1 MRKFLMD
8 TNKFQV
14 ENLNKKSTFFRFRL
28 PLVCLFLTIFTAL
41 TVLQIVSAQAN
52 SQNENLVPTT
62 FRIGERLTYNVTFG
76 KFKNAAY
83 AEIYTVSRGKLGE
96 KDAVELRSKIKTS
109 DFVSA
114 AFYFIDESRT
124 TFVSSIT
131 GFPLYVRK
139 TLNFSGLPKETVEN
153 YTVTPT
159 ANYDLLTLIYQ
170 ARNTGGIGNF
180 PLFEDDK
187 NYTVNLQ
194 NIGNERVV
202 TDAGEFE
209 TSVSSVTSEYLT
221 EKGIKDLKINFS
233 IDEARIP
240 ALIRFKTDKGD
251 FRAELASI
259 QVIDG
264 ETTPVPTT
272 PTPTPIVTPIP
283 TPKPIVTPTPFVENQ
298 PLLPDLSF
306 KLGETLEYKVS
317 TGGRLLGIVA
327 LQAKERK
334 QFLGQ
339 DNLLLTATVTGTEAG
354 NNILNLGDGII
365 AQVNPDSIAPKFI
378 ELKFT
383 GVLSQFN
390 QTAQFDQKAGTVTF
404 NGRTSPDVPVGTH
417 SLLSLVYAIRS
428 FNLKPSKDPNNPV
441 NDTRVAVFLDEKAYV
456 FTLRPSNAEIITLEN
471 EKIPAQMISITT
483 GNPAIDQ
490 MNLRLWLS
498 TDEQRTPLRLT
509 VGAYQADLFK
519 QSNLFTK

>member
-1 MRKFLMD
+1 MRKFLMN
-8 TNKFQV
+8 TNRFQV
-14 ENLNKKSTFFRFRL
+14 ENLNIKSTFFRFRL
-28 PLVCLFLTIFTAL
+28 PLVCLFLTIFAAL
-41 TVLQIVSAQAN
+41 TVFQIVSAQAT
-52 SQNENLVPTT
+52 SQTENLPPTNY
-62 FRIGERLTYNVTFG
+62 RIGEKLTYNVTFG

-83 AEIYTVSRGKLGE
+83 AEIYAVSRGKLGE
-96 KDAVELRSKIKTS
+96 KDAVELRSKIKTN
-109 DFVSA
+109 DFVGA

-124 TFVSSIT
+124 TFASSIT
-131 GFPLYVRK
+131 GFPLYIRK
-139 TLNFSGLPKETVEN
+139 TTNISGLPKETVEN

-170 ARNTGGIGNF
+170 ARNNGGIGNF
-180 PLFEDDK
+180 PLFEDEK
-187 NYTVNLQ
+187 NYTVSLQ
-194 NIGNERVV
+194 NTGSERVV
-202 TDAGEFE
+202 TDAGDFE

-233 IDEARIP
+233 VDEVRIP

-251 FRAELASI
+251 FRVELASL
-259 QVIDG
+259 QSIDG
-264 ETTPVPTT
+264 ETMPVPTT
-272 PTPTPIVTPIP
+272 TPTPIVTPVP
-283 TPKPIVTPTPFVENQ
+283 TPKPIVTPTPVAENQ

-317 TGGRLLGIVA
+317 TGGRLLGLVT

-339 DNLLLTATVTGTEAG
+339 DSLLLAATVTGTEAG
-354 NNILNLGDGII
+354 NNILNLGDGIT
-365 AQVNPDSIAPKFI
+365 AQVNPDSLAPKFI

-383 GVLSQFN
+383 GILSQYN

-456 FTLRPSNAEIITLEN
+456 FTLRPSNADLITLEN

-519 QSNLFTK
+519 QSNLFAK